1 MVPTTSSICSDTDSD
16 NAVLCSPL
24 IECRASQS
32 PSCQSPTHRAHPAC
46 SPTHRGHPACSPTHR
61 IVKCHPNRQHDIVMY
76 RNRADE
82 VRLGCQEAEDSGL
95 EDTVGSAEN
104 LSNLGCS
111 QCHMNVPV
119 SEVPRQSLSSPDI
132 NFSSSGSLNKLQQCR
147 LQHSLK
153 RISIDGQQGRKRIRK
168 PHFASIHKPSA
179 SSYFDKSK
187 YKHFAGES
195 QSPRSPTDLD
205 KEESLQRNE
214 LGTTESVS
222 DDIRNAPESQ
232 VADRQ
237 NAPHSPFRESEV

>member
-1 MVPTTSSICSDTDSD
+1 MGATTSSVCSDTDSD

-24 IECRASQS
+24 LECRPSVS
-32 PSCQSPTHRAHPAC
+32 PTCQSPTRHIHSHPAC
-46 SPTHRGHPACSPTHR
+46 SPSHTFLRCPHTRKHPTHE
-61 IVKCHPNRQHDIVMY
+61 IIMY
-76 RNRADE
+76 RNNRPEE

-104 LSNLGCS
+104 LSSLGCS
-111 QCHMNVPV
+111 QCHMNAPGAD
-119 SEVPRQSLSSPDI
+119 VPRQSLSSPDI

-153 RISIDGQQGRKRIRK
+153 RISMEGPQGRKRIRK

-187 YKHFAGES
+187 YKHFPTDS

-205 KEESLQRNE
+205 KEVSLQRNE
-214 LGTTESVS
+214 LEQTESVS
-222 DDIRNAPESQ
+222 DDIRMPPESQ
-232 VADRQ
+232 VSDSQ
-237 NAPHSPFRESEV
+237 NIPPHSPFRESEV